1 MLQDF
6 TRLRSILSSF
16 TTFLLIIGYALEVSK
31 IGLATIES
39 IGQKYL
45 PIYELAPFRILVTE
59 IGVFLAFIFTVF
71 PFPITSR
78 DVLRRDVARQFH
90 LLSNLYSLTRT
101 KIGMKVDTAGEASS
115 TRLEK
120 LMEKEFFK
128 IIALSGVC
136 AQNLAFTSW
145 EPSLKYKFPKEVYA
159 DLLKSVNAYR
169 PPLY

>member
-1 MLQDF
+1 
-6 TRLRSILSSF
+6 LSSF

-39 IGQKYL
+39 TGQKYF
-45 PIYELAPFRILVTE
+45 PVYELAPFRILVTE

-90 LLSNLYSLTRT
+90 LLSNLYSLTRA
-101 KIGMKVDTAGEASS
+101 KIGMKVETAGAATSA
-115 TRLEK
+115 RLEK
-120 LMEKEFFK
+120 LMQKEFFK

-136 AQNLAFTSW
+136 KQNFVFTSW
-145 EPSLKYKFPKEVYA
+145 EPSLKYRFPKEVYG
-159 DLLKSVNAYR
+159 DLLNGVNSYSSTPR
-169 PPLY
+169 YCG